1 MNPSVETSVPSQ
13 KFWIH
18 QRKREGGRQG
28 EKEEILIGTE
38 SKQGEKTHTHTHT
51 HTHGGDR

>member
-1 MNPSVETSVPSQ
+1 MSPSVETSVPSQ
-13 KFWIH
+13 RFWIH

-28 EKEEILIGTE
+28 EKEEILTGTE
-38 SKQGEKTHTHTHT
+38 SKQREKHT